1 MIKDYSVY
9 ELSGKEKLLF
19 YSAGYA
25 CIFIITYLF
34 YHSLWLSVP
43 AGAAVHWIEPYF
55 SRRMAQRR
63 MNELNVRSR
72 ICYTLCLRLSHREG
86 RWMRR

>member
-43 AGAAVHWIEPYF
+43 AECAVQGSAIL
-55 SRRMAQRR
+55 S
-63 MNELNVRSR
+63 VCVCR
-72 ICYTLCLRLSHREG
+72 IG
-86 RWMRR
+86 KADG

>member
-1 MIKDYSVY
+1 MALYLKLERYAGYMIKDYSVY

-55 SRRMAQRR
+55 SRRMAQRWD
-63 MNELNVRSR
+63 E
-72 ICYTLCLRLSHREG
+72 
-86 RWMRR
+86 